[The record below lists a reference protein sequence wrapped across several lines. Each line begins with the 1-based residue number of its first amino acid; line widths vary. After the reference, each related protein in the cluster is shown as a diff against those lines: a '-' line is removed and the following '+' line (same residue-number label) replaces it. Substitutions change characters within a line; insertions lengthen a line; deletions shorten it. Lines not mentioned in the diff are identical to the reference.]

1 MHAEREAAGG
11 SFEEGRVWTWLFN
24 PFHYVAGMQAL
35 VAGLVVIAATG
46 LLAASLQIHQDGV
59 LDLHFGKPVPTWFF
73 VAQGFVDWAVLAAA
87 ALVAGVVA
95 SRSRFRA
102 IDVLGTLA
110 LSRVPMLFAT
120 AGLPGLRLC
129 PELMGRSSPEA
140 ACSPASG
147 ALFLLA
153 AGVTF
158 LALAWHVALIYRAIA
173 VSCNV
178 AREKGIVVFV
188 VTLVVAEILSK
199 IVLLYSRQLVQ

>member
-1 MHAEREAAGG
+1 
-11 SFEEGRVWTWLFN
+11 
-24 PFHYVAGMQAL
+24 
-35 VAGLVVIAATG
+35 
-46 LLAASLQIHQDGV
+46 
-59 LDLHFGKPVPTWFF
+59 
-73 VAQGFVDWAVLAAA
+73 VLAAV

-95 SRSRFRA
+95 SRSRFRV

-120 AGLPGLRLC
+120 AGLPGLRMC

-140 ACSPASG
+140 ACSPVSG

-158 LALAWHVALIYRAIA
+158 LAITWHVALMYRAFA

-178 AREKGIVVFV
+178 AGKKGIVVFV

-199 IVLLYSRQLVQ
+199 IVLLYTRQLVQ